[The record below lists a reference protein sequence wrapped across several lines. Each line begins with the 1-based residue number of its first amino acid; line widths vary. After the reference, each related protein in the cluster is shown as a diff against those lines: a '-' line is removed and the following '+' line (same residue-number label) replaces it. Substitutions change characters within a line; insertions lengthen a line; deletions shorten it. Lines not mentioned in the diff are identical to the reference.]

1 MHELAITESLL
12 EITLKHAEAAGAKK
26 VKQLNIVI
34 GQMSS
39 VIDESVQF
47 YWDFVAKDTIAE
59 GAILKFERIPATFR
73 CLNCQA
79 EFGLNGDRPGF
90 LCPHCQSAQVQ
101 VVSGNDFRLDSI
113 DVE

>member
-12 EITLKHAEAAGAKK
+12 NITLKHADAAEAKK

-34 GQMSS
+34 GQMSR
-39 VIDESVQF
+39 VVDESVQF

-59 GAILKFERIPATFR
+59 GAILNFERVPATLHCF
-73 CLNCQA
+73 NCDTQ
-79 EFGLNGDRPGF
+79 FGLDGHRDF
-90 LCPHCQSAQVQ
+90 LCPHCQSGQVQ
-101 VVSGNDFRLDSI
+101 VIGGDDFRLDSI

>member
-1 MHELAITESLL
+1 MHELSITESLL
-12 EITLKHAEAAGAKK
+12 EITLKHAEAAAAKK

-39 VIDESVQF
+39 VVDESVQF

-59 GAILKFERIPATFR
+59 GAILKFERIPATFH
-73 CLNCQA
+73 CFNCQT
-79 EFGLNGDRPGF
+79 EFSPNGRPDF

-101 VVSGNDFRLDSI
+101 VVGGNDFRLDSI

>member
-39 VIDESVQF
+39 VVDESVQF
-47 YWDFVAKDTIAE
+47 YWDFIAKNTIAKE
-59 GAILKFERIPATFR
+59 AILKFERIAATFR
-73 CLNCQA
+73 CLNCEA
-79 EFGLNGDRPGF
+79 EFGLNGHHNF

-101 VVSGNDFRLDSI
+101 LIGGSDFRLDSI

>member
-12 EITLKHAEAAGAKK
+12 EITLKHATAAGAKK
-26 VKQLNIVI
+26 VKQLNLVT

-39 VIDESVQF
+39 VVDESVQF

-59 GAILKFERIPATFR
+59 GATLNFERTPATFR
-73 CLNCQA
+73 CFNCQT
-79 EFGLNGDRPGF
+79 EFSLNGQPDF
-90 LCPHCQSAQVQ
+90 LCPHCQSGQVR
-101 VVSGNDFRLDSI
+101 VVSGDEFRLDSI

>member
-1 MHELAITESLL
+1 MHELSITESLL
-12 EITLKHAEAAGAKK
+12 EITLKHAEAAEAQK

-39 VIDESVQF
+39 VVDESVQF

-59 GAILKFERIPATFR
+59 GAILNFERIPATFR
-73 CLNCQA
+73 CFNCQA
-79 EFGLNGDRPGF
+79 EFSLNGGRPDF
-90 LCPHCQSAQVQ
+90 LCPHCKSAQVQ
-101 VVSGNDFRLDSI
+101 VVGGNDFRLNSI

>member
-1 MHELAITESLL
+1 MHELSITESLL
-12 EITLKHAEAAGAKK
+12 QITLKHAEAAKAEK

-39 VIDESVQF
+39 VVDESVQF

-59 GAILKFERIPATFR
+59 GAILKFERIPAAFR
-73 CLNCQA
+73 CFNCQT
-79 EFGLNGDRPGF
+79 EFSLNGDRPDF

>member
-12 EITLKHAEAAGAKK
+12 GVTLKHAEAAGAKK
-26 VKQLNIVI
+26 VNQLNIVI

-39 VIDESVQF
+39 VVDESVQF

-59 GAILKFERIPATFR
+59 GAILKFERVPATFR
-73 CLNCQA
+73 CFDCEA
-79 EFGLNGDRPGF
+79 EFGLNGHHDF
-90 LCPHCQSAQVQ
+90 LCPHCQGVKVQ
-101 VVSGNDFRLDSI
+101 LIGGDDFRLDSI